1 MIAWIKP
8 QSGTT
13 VLLKYDLP
21 MTSEAFC
28 LQLLQRTGV
37 MFTPGS
43 AMDMGG
49 YLRIG
54 YANNEGILRGG
65 LRRVSAFLREHQ
77 AAAA

>member
-1 MIAWIKP
+1 
-8 QSGTT
+8 
-13 VLLKYDLP
+13 
-21 MTSEAFC
+21 
-28 LQLLQRTGV
+28 